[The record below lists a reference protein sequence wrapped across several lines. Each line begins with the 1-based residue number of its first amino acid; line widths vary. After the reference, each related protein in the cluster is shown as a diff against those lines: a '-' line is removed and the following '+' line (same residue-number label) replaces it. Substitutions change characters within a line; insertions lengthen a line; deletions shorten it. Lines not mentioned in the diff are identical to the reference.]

1 MIRYT
6 DLSKKLLP
14 LGACLLVILLA
25 QTPTVFGICVPL
37 VYVPI
42 FYFAIFRP
50 SVLNAYVLFGLGLF
64 ADCLNEAPFGLYAFL
79 FVLLF
84 FVARLNRLFLKD
96 LSFKNLWMLFAFFSA
111 VLLLT
116 QLFFFFLCAGTTIPS
131 GFLLRE
137 YIILNLCY
145 PFGFALCGRVDARL
159 GEV

>member
-1 MIRYT
+1 MIRYA

-50 SVLNAYVLFGLGLF
+50 SVLNAYVLFGLGVF
-64 ADCLNEAPFGLYAFL
+64 ADCLNEVPFGLYAFL

-84 FVARLNRLFLKD
+84 FVARLNRLFFRCISPQRKY
-96 LSFKNLWMLFAFFSA
+96 
-111 VLLLT
+111 
-116 QLFFFFLCAGTTIPS
+116 QCQ
-131 GFLLRE
+131 
-137 YIILNLCY
+137 
-145 PFGFALCGRVDARL
+145 
-159 GEV
+159 